1 MAVGVTSDAGGV
13 YRGWADQ
20 QQADPTPDGLASAPI
35 AAVPDCL
42 VASRRVPGRWA
53 VFHHLRA
60 RTGAEPATVTVERC
74 LAEVCG
80 LLAALGLQPA
90 LAAVPLTALQQ
101 VRDVD
106 DLSTLVDGDCPG
118 FG

>member
-20 QQADPTPDGLASAPI
+20 QQTDPTPDGLASAPI

-42 VASRRVPGRWA
+42 VAPAGRWA
-53 VFHHLRA
+53 VFHRLCVRA
-60 RTGAEPATVTVERC
+60 GAEPATVTVERC

-80 LLAALGLQPA
+80 LSAALGLQPA

-106 DLSTLVDGDCPG
+106 DLSTLVNGDCPG